1 MSKFLLIDE
10 SITKILTTSITT
22 SILAVI
28 KLIIQS
34 INFKMISV
42 TILNLLVRKLKS
54 LGVGFRR
61 PIYTSHFG
69 EVFRIP
75 VASYAV

>member
-1 MSKFLLIDE
+1 
-10 SITKILTTSITT
+10 
-22 SILAVI
+22 
-28 KLIIQS
+28 
-34 INFKMISV
+34 MISV

-69 EVFRIP
+69 EVFRFP
-75 VASYAV
+75 VASYVV

>member
-1 MSKFLLIDE
+1 
-10 SITKILTTSITT
+10 
-22 SILAVI
+22 
-28 KLIIQS
+28 
-34 INFKMISV
+34 MISV

-69 EVFRIP
+69 EVFRFP
-75 VASYAV
+75 VASYVVWGDYFHVNPLMHNDPKWSDTF

>member
-1 MSKFLLIDE
+1 
-10 SITKILTTSITT
+10 
-22 SILAVI
+22 
-28 KLIIQS
+28 
-34 INFKMISV
+34 MISV

-61 PIYTSHFG
+61 PINTSHFG